1 MMKKSEGFSLIELLV
16 VVAIIG
22 VLAAVGIVGYQ
33 QYIDNTRLDVA
44 RTNAEAVERWVNS
57 TQIAR
62 QGALTI
68 SPRECDPQLTTG
80 GLDACFGGGV
90 LTDVAAAPFN
100 KFKNPYQ
107 PGAGAPFLMYVDNL
121 TFTDFTTA
129 GVDAPVRNNFQDRCD
144 LVEAD
149 NSTNRKLVSYV
160 KGETAADNVTGL
172 PNYRGVIMIVH
183 LNDNS
188 TVDNNSLTSNNLMV
202 GFCDGQEPSMF
213 QRVVDNLTF

>member
-44 RTNAEAVERWVNS
+44 RTNGEAVERWVNS

-68 SPRECDPQLTTG
+68 SPQDCDPQRTP
-80 GLDACFGGGV
+80 GGGADGV
-90 LTDVAAAPFN
+90 NVCFDDLVTGSTAPFN

-107 PGAGAPFLMYVDNL
+107 PGTDAPFMLYVDNASFTNL
-121 TFTDFTTA
+121 TSA
-129 GVDAPVRNNFQDRCD
+129 GTDAPIITGDRCD

-149 NSTNRKLVSYV
+149 NATGRKMVSNV
-160 KGETAADNVTGL
+160 KGAGTQGSVDELA
-172 PNYRGVIMIVH
+172 NYRGIVMVIH
-183 LNDNS
+183 LSDNS
-188 TVDNNSLTSNNLMV
+188 TADNNSITSNSLMV
-202 GFCDGQEPSMF
+202 GFCDGAEPSLF
-213 QRVVDNLTF
+213 QRIVDNVTF